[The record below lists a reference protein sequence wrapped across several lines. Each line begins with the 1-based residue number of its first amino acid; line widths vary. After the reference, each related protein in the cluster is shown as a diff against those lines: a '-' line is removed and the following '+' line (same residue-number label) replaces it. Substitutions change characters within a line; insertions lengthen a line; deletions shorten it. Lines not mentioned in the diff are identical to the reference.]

1 VDSPPGDAGARKF
14 LLPALV
20 AGVSLITAAGF
31 WRVQGPTGLAGAL
44 AGLALGGGIAGLGH
58 LLRLRARETRGQAMV
73 RAVLLATL
81 SSFALF
87 IALTVAVVVFWKEAA
102 TPVLLSAL
110 GLYLTV
116 LFYGAAA
123 GKG

>member
-1 VDSPPGDAGARKF
+1 MDSPPGDARARKF
-14 LLPALV
+14 LLPALI

-31 WRVQGPTGLAGAL
+31 WRVQGATGLAGAL
-44 AGLALGGGIAGLGH
+44 AGLALGGGIAGVGH
-58 LLRLRARETRGQAMV
+58 LLRRRARETRGQGLVQVVM
-73 RAVLLATL
+73 LATL

-87 IALTVAVVVFWKEAA
+87 IALTLAVAVFWREAA

-110 GLYLTV
+110 VLYLTV
-116 LFYGAAA
+116 LFYGAAS